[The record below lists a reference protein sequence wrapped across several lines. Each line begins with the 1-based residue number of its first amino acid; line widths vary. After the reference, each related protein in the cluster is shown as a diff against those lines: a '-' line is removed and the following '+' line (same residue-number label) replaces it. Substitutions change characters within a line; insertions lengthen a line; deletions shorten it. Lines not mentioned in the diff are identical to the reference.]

1 MCRNTRSSEAHR
13 NSLTIAFQAEE
24 AEAEAEVRIPLTRG
38 IADLIC
44 NGQSHVM
51 ISNSLGVVP
60 NISIYHPQA
69 VAHFPLYRPVT
80 SFPGY
85 GESSQ
90 IVIDCLRRVPA
101 LRCCNAT
108 ASHLRAWKQGWR
120 ARHGPVVWGV
130 GILLNEVRGLV
141 HEHAVYVALVARTH
155 ALLAAVQT
163 LACIR
168 WI

>member
-1 MCRNTRSSEAHR
+1 MMA
-13 NSLTIAFQAEE
+13 LKAEE
-24 AEAEAEVRIPLTRG
+24 AEAEAQVRIPLSRSIT
-38 IADLIC
+38 DLIGNC
-44 NGQSHVM
+44 QSHVM
-51 ISNSLGVVP
+51 IGDRLGIVP
-60 NISIYHPQA
+60 NIPIYHPQA
-69 VAHFPLYRPVT
+69 VAHFRLHRPVT

-85 GESSQ
+85 GKSSQ

-120 ARHGPVVWGV
+120 APLGPVVWGV
-130 GILLNEVRGLV
+130 GILLNKVRGLV